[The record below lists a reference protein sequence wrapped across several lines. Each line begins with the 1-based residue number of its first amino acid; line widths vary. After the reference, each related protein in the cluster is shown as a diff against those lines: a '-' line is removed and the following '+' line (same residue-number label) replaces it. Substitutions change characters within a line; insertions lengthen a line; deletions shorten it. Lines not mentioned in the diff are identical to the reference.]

1 MPPKKATAFWQNRE
15 EYFCCGCV
23 PHFVIRKAKVCHTKK
38 NSSEECDT
46 AMKKIHCAKS
56 LLSLL
61 LCLVLAA
68 AIAMPVRADDG
79 EGEKVIYLTFD
90 DGPSPYT
97 AQLLEV
103 LEKYGAK
110 ATFFVVDSGSCTRE
124 ILNAMVEGGHSIG
137 IHSLSH
143 DYEKIYSSESA
154 YMQDLYAMRSLI
166 YEKTGVLTT
175 MVRFPGGSSNTVS
188 RRYCYRIM
196 SRLAKRL
203 TREGFCYFDWNVDSG
218 DVSACRNTEQI
229 YQNVIAGILEQPSE
243 VVVLQHDIYPCS
255 VQAVERILCWG
266 KANGYRFEALT
277 PGKLLCHH
285 KIVN

>member
-1 MPPKKATAFWQNRE
+1 MEKRH
-15 EYFCCGCV
+15 CV
-23 PHFVIRKAKVCHTKK
+23 
-38 NSSEECDT
+38 
-46 AMKKIHCAKS
+46 KS

-61 LCLVLAA
+61 LCMVLAA
-68 AIAMPVRADDG
+68 AIALPVRADDG

-97 AQLLEV
+97 AQLLET

-110 ATFFVVDSGSCTRE
+110 ATFFLVDSGCCTKE
-124 ILNAMVEGGHSIG
+124 LLNAMVAGGHGIG

-143 DYEKIYSSESA
+143 DYGKIYASEED
-154 YMQDLYAMRSLI
+154 YMADLYAMRALI
-166 YEKTGVLTT
+166 YEKTGVRTT

-188 RRYCYRIM
+188 RRYCYQIM

-218 DVSACRNTEQI
+218 DVSDCRNTEQI
-229 YQNVIAGILEQPSE
+229 YQNVIAGIMEQQSE
-243 VVVLQHDIYPCS
+243 AVVLQHDVYPCS
-255 VQAVERILCWG
+255 VRAVEQILRWG

-277 PGKLLCHH
+277 SEKLVCHH